1 MTTQELIESA
11 VLETMGLLDEDEQA
25 AFERALNA
33 APAHVQAH
41 VRREQTRFSDIDAM
55 LPDVEPPAELRSAVI
70 EAVREAIAE
79 TLVSGGPDAE
89 SLTLRPSKG
98 VSPAW
103 RLGAVAAVA
112 IAVVLGGATLQMQ
125 QEYTQL
131 NQSIRNNAH
140 IDQLNATFGTRF
152 VDDTIFDSRTRQIAF
167 VPENDTL
174 RAKASVYYNPDWNVV
189 RLYCRDLGNE
199 EASSTFRVALI
210 DEAGQVVE
218 VLHRFRP
225 GPGFESREIRV
236 NLAELAIR
244 GAFLAI
250 LDDATGAVLMT
261 TAPGALQTI

>member
-11 VLETMGLLDEDEQA
+11 VLDTMGLLDEKEQA
-25 AFERALNA
+25 AFDRAFDA
-33 APAHVQAH
+33 APPQVQAH
-41 VRREQTRFSDIDAM
+41 VRREQTRFADIDAI

-70 EAVREAIAE
+70 EAVREAMADA
-79 TLVSGGPDAE
+79 LVTGGPEAD

-98 VSPAW
+98 VSSAW

-131 NQSIRNNAH
+131 NQSIRNNAQ

-152 VDDTIFDSRTRQIAF
+152 VEDAVFDTSTRQIAF
-167 VPENDTL
+167 VPAADDVSA
-174 RAKASVYYNPDWNVV
+174 RVSIFYNPGWNAV
-189 RLYCRDLGNE
+189 RLFCRNLGNE
-199 EASSTFRVALI
+199 ETSQTYRVALV

-236 NLAELAIR
+236 NLAELALR
-244 GAFLAI
+244 GERLAI

-261 TAPGALQTI
+261 TAPGALRTI

>member
-1 MTTQELIESA
+1 MTTQELIELA
-11 VLETMGLLDEDEQA
+11 VLDTMGLLDEQEQA
-25 AFERALNA
+25 SFERAFNA
-33 APAHVQAH
+33 APPQVQAH
-41 VRREQTRFSDIDAM
+41 VRREQTRFSDIDSM
-55 LPDVEPPAELRSAVI
+55 LPAVEPPAELRSAVI
-70 EAVREAIAE
+70 EAVREAIADA
-79 TLVSGGPDAE
+79 LVTGGPDAE
-89 SLTLRPSKG
+89 TLTLRPSKG

-112 IAVVLGGATLQMQ
+112 VAVVLGGATLQMQ

-152 VDDTIFDSRTRQIAF
+152 VDDTIFDARTRQIAF

-174 RAKASVYYNPDWNVV
+174 RAKASVYYNPDWNVI

-199 EASSTFRVALI
+199 EGGAFRVALI

-236 NLAELAIR
+236 DLAELALR

-261 TAPGALQTI
+261 TAPGALRMI